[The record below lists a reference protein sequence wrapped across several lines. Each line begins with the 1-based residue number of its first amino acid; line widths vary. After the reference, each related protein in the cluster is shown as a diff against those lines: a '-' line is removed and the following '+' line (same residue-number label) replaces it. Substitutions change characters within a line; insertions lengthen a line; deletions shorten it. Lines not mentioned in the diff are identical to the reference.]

1 MKQISARTM
10 VFGASM
16 AMCVF
21 VLHSCWM
28 RMHAVD
34 RFVWSFDKSLSAE
47 MQQQISASLSNKVA
61 ASAHEVISFL
71 TAQFPCIAHVGFH
84 IQPSKEALISVG
96 AQIPLVRINEMQVL
110 TQTALLVSIHDFDSH
125 LISNLLSIQVVPD
138 VLCDPN
144 ALAELQRD
152 FRSIEPAILQEF
164 NVTWHKSNEVVLAD
178 VRDLLVHYVCCAHQL
193 ADRKRI
199 QTYVDQVAQLMLE
212 RASSPASKKQLVADV
227 RFENQLVLR
236 GPAMSNVGKN
246 VTNGSKGGIQHGTR
260 IS

>member
-1 MKQISARTM
+1 MKQISARM
-10 VFGASM
+10 MIVGASM

-21 VLHSCWM
+21 VLHSCWV
-28 RMHAVD
+28 RIHAVD
-34 RFVWSFDKSLSAE
+34 RFICSFDKSLSVE
-47 MQQQISASLSNKVA
+47 MQQQISASLSNKVGA
-61 ASAHEVISFL
+61 TAHEVISFL
-71 TAQFPCIAHVGFH
+71 TTQFPCIAQVGFH
-84 IQPSKEALISVG
+84 IQPNKEALISVN

-110 TQTALLVSIHDFDSH
+110 TQTARLVSMHDFDSH
-125 LISNLLSIQVVPD
+125 LISNLSHIQVVPD
-138 VLCDPN
+138 VLADAS
-144 ALAELQRD
+144 ALAELQRH
-152 FRSIEPAILQEF
+152 FKNIEPAILHEF
-164 NVTWHKSNEVVLAD
+164 NVTWHKSNEIVLAD
-178 VRDLLVHYVCCAHQL
+178 MRNPLVHYVCCAHQL
-193 ADRKRI
+193 ADHKRI